1 MTGVSIEINN
11 ESGVEVDETLLA
23 QVGRFVLDAMDV
35 NPLAELS
42 LVLLDV
48 DAMAALHVQWM
59 DLPGPTDVM
68 AFPMDAADGP
78 IERVDP
84 SAPPSTDR
92 SKVEAMLGDV
102 VLCPAVA
109 ADQAA
114 SAGHSLESELHLLCA
129 HGILHLLGYDHG
141 DPDQEREMF
150 ELQADILGE
159 WTAATGREPIKAPLA
174 GTGGEVRDTGG
185 SRPLGGPRSSGGR
198 R

>member
-1 MTGVSIEINN
+1 MSIEINN
-11 ESGVEVDETLLA
+11 ESGVDIDEAALA
-23 QVGRFVLDAMDV
+23 ELGRFVLDAMEI
-35 NPLAELS
+35 NRLAELS

-59 DLPGPTDVM
+59 DLDGPTDVM

-84 SAPPSTDR
+84 TAPPSAHKT
-92 SKVEAMLGDV
+92 SAEAMLGDV

-114 SAGHSLESELHLLCA
+114 SAGHSTESELHLLCT

-141 DPDQEREMF
+141 DPDTEREMF
-150 ELQADILGE
+150 ELQARIVGD
-159 WTAATGREPIKAPLA
+159 WTKSTGREPIQAPLP
-174 GTGGEVRDTGG
+174 GTGGEVRSDSTKPG
-185 SRPLGGPRSSGGR
+185 SGPRPTGGR